1 MKKKRLLAIGLVAV
15 MAASLAA
22 CGSSDSS
29 STTTDDTSS
38 SAEAETSSSSSSSSS
53 SGDVITYWNIA
64 TEGVDQEVMQY
75 AVDQYNE
82 NDADTYGY
90 TVEVTSI
97 QNDNYKEKLVI
108 AMSSGE
114 CPDMYSSWAGGP
126 LQEYVE
132 SGYGV
137 AVTDL
142 VEEYGIDEILLES
155 ALSQGMIDGEVYGV
169 TYKGISIC
177 GVFYNKTLFEELG
190 LEEPTTLAELEE
202 VCDTLL
208 ENGVTPFALGNST
221 KWQGSMFYQ
230 SLATRY
236 AGLDEFRDAY
246 DGSGTFESD
255 GFIYAGNKIL
265 EWAEKGYFQEGC
277 NGVSTDDGQDRQAIY
292 QGTCA
297 MLCSGSW
304 YTATFQN
311 DDADWYSENIGWF
324 AFPQIEESDDAE
336 GNYYLANG
344 TVGDQFITFTCEGD
358 KLEAAFKC
366 YTYLLSDEAIQI
378 GVDGGNIPP
387 VEGVEDLVT
396 DPVSQEIIAYV
407 NECTDVQLWY
417 DQYLP
422 TEVANAHLDNSQLL
436 FSNETT
442 SEEVAAAEQEAMQDY
457 LAE

>member
-1 MKKKRLLAIGLVAV
+1 MKKKRILAIGLVAA
-15 MAASLAA
+15 MAISLTA

-29 STTTDDTSS
+29 TSTGDATG
-38 SAEAETSSSSSSSSS
+38 SAEAESSSSSSS

-64 TEGVDQEVMQY
+64 TEGIDAEVMQY
-75 AVDQYNE
+75 AVDTYNE
-82 NDADTYGY
+82 NDAAETGY

-97 QNDNYKEKLVI
+97 VNDNYKEKLVI

-126 LQEYVE
+126 LQEYID

-137 AVTDL
+137 PVTDL
-142 VEEYGIDEILLES
+142 VEEYGLDEVLMES
-155 ALSQGMIDGEVYGV
+155 ALAQGTFDGEIYGV
-169 TYKGISIC
+169 PYKGISIS
-177 GVFYNKTLFEELG
+177 GVYYNKTLFEELG
-190 LEEPTTLAELEE
+190 LEEPTTLSELEA

-230 SLATRY
+230 GLATRY
-236 AGLDEFRDAY
+236 SGLQDFRDAY
-246 DGSGTFESD
+246 DGTGTFESD

-297 MLCSGSW
+297 MLYSVSW
-304 YTATFQN
+304 YCATFQN
-311 DDADWYSENIGWF
+311 DDADWYAENIGWF
-324 AFPQIEESDDAE
+324 AFPEVEDSSDAE

-358 KLEAAFKC
+358 KLDAAFKC
-366 YTYLLSDEAIQI
+366 FSYLLSDEAIQM
-378 GVDGGNIPP
+378 GVDVGNIHP
-387 VEGVEDLVT
+387 VQGVEDLVT
-396 DPVSQEIIAYV
+396 DPVSQEVIAYV

-436 FSNETT
+436 FSGETT
-442 SEEVAAAEQEAMQDY
+442 SEDVAAAEQAAMEEY